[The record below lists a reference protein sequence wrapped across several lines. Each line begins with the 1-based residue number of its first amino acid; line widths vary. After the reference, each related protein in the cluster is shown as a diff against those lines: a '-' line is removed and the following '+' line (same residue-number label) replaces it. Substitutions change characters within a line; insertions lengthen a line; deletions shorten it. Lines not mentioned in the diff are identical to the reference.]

1 MDGTVGAAFG
11 VGAVRAAM
19 ALPFEHLSPGAWA
32 ICFWA
37 GAPLTLAGAA
47 YLALKWWQSY
57 GGRAQLLSLPVQQ
70 WPDFG
75 KWDTRSE
82 FKLYEAAA
90 LWFDAEPRLPMWW
103 RACRKLQQ
111 WEPMISCGAI
121 AVEREWRSGAS
132 EVGARPNSSTVPFV
146 LVRRE
151 TLKTLAEK
159 EGREPL
165 FLFPERRGYPKYSSA
180 AQPR

>member
-1 MDGTVGAAFG
+1 MDGTVGAAIG

-37 GAPLTLAGAA
+37 GVPLTLAGAA

-57 GGRAQLLSLPVQQ
+57 GGRPQLLSLPVQQ

-103 RACRKLQQ
+103 RARRKLQQ
-111 WEPMISCGAI
+111 WEPMISCGVI
-121 AVEREWRSGAS
+121 AVEREGRARAS
-132 EVGARPNSSTVPFV
+132 EVGARPNSSTVAFV

-165 FLFPERRGYPKYSSA
+165 FLFPERRGYPKYSSS
-180 AQPR
+180 AQLR